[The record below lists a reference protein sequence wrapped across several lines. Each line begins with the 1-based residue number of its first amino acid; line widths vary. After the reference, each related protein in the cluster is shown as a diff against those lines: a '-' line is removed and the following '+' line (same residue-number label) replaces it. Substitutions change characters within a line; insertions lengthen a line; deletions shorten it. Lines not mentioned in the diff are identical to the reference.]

1 MQSNYMIHP
10 IRSAAILTN
19 GYVAGT
25 VLGPTNG
32 NPSAYN
38 QLVIYWSFTIG
49 SLTSGEL
56 KVEFSHDGTT
66 YYQET
71 FSAVAGATST
81 DVSGIHTVTTTGN
94 RRISIPIKDNYVK
107 ISVQGTGTVTSSS
120 ATVNAILGIV

>member
-1 MQSNYMIHP
+1 MSDYQVLNV
-10 IRSAAILTN
+10 RSATILTN
-19 GYVAGT
+19 SYVAGT

-38 QLVIYWSFTIG
+38 QLVIYWGFTKG

-71 FSAVAGATST
+71 FSSVSGGTST
-81 DVSGIHTVTTTGN
+81 DTVGIHTQTATGN
-94 RRISIPIKDNYVK
+94 YRISIPIKDNYIK

-120 ATVNAILGIV
+120 ATVIAVLGNV